1 MKHAFEQIKDKVRQ
15 LLSRI
20 TLVSRSLGWLIE
32 NGKIIMITLGF
43 WVHYYV
49 IEI

>member
-20 TLVSRSLGWLIE
+20 TLVSRNLGWLIE
-32 NGKIIMITLGF
+32 NGKIIITIF
-43 WVHYYV
+43 RFCIHYL
-49 IEI
+49 EFEM

>member
-20 TLVSRSLGWLIE
+20 TLVSRNLGWLIE
-32 NGKIIMITLGF
+32 KGKIIIIRLGF
-43 WVHYYV
+43 AFVV
-49 IEI
+49 K